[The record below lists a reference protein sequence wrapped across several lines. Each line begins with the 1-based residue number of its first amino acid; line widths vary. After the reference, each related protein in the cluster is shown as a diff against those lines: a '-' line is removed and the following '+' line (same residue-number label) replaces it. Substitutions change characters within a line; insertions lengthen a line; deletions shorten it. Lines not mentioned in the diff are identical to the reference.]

1 MMSIARRAGVQAR
14 VMAVA
19 AGVAIVASGC
29 TMCPDPYD
37 YSGPVPNGSP
47 PQNDFR
53 ARSNGILPLGAAPK
67 PWPPLVKTEPEN
79 DPAPTLGTPDVGDTD
94 DLQVTVADAVGVV
107 AASGGEEDPAPSL
120 VIAPVAE
127 QDAAEESDTEAA
139 DAPEPI
145 ASARPA
151 AKADR
156 RGLPSLREASRWLR
170 WR

>member
-1 MMSIARRAGVQAR
+1 MTSMARPARVPAR

-19 AGVAIVASGC
+19 ACVAVFASGC

-53 ARSNGILPLGAAPK
+53 ARSNGILPLSAAPK
-67 PWPPLVKTEPEN
+67 PWPPIVKTEPAS
-79 DPAPTLGTPDVGDTD
+79 DPPPALGTGIAT
-94 DLQVTVADAVGVV
+94 VGVV
-107 AASGGEEDPAPSL
+107 LPDAAAAAEGDEEAALSL

-127 QDAAEESDTEAA
+127 QDAATEPEPESDAEAA

-151 AKADR
+151 SASDR
-156 RGLPSLREASRWLR
+156 RGLPSLRQASRWLR